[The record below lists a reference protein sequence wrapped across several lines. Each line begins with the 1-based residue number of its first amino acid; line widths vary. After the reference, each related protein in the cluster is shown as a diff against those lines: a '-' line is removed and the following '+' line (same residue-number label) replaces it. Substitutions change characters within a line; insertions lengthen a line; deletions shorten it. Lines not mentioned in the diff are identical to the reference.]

1 MQALAAVPRVVESGG
16 GFATCAPG
24 GESAVAGLAV
34 STVRWLSVRSRMR
47 ERTEHSGERARAFCA
62 CTDKWRGRGATGRL
76 RCQQHGYNRGWY
88 SCAAGARRKRRPR
101 WSFGVMVAVH
111 AFIRAKQ
118 CKTFRASLA
127 CADIR
132 ARGVDD
138 RATARR
144 TCSQHASSDR
154 TLRVVPHVHLWPLCC
169 LRLYTAALMRR
180 PVRAQWA
187 QGINTRSEC
196 GCVPA
201 QAYCRVA

>member
-62 CTDKWRGRGATGRL
+62 CTDKWRDRGATGRL
-76 RCQQHGYNRGWY
+76 RSQQHGYKRGWY
-88 SCAAGARRKRRPR
+88 SCATGARREWWLR
-101 WSFGVMVAVH
+101 WSFVDFGVMVAVH
-111 AFIRAKQ
+111 AFVRAKQ
-118 CKTFRASLA
+118 CETFRASLA

-169 LRLYTAALMRR
+169 LHSCTHAPPGTGAVGPGY
-180 PVRAQWA
+180 
-187 QGINTRSEC
+187 
-196 GCVPA
+196 
-201 QAYCRVA
+201 